1 MSRLSLSNSI
11 TLGATKHLNFLQKR
25 PSSST
30 VHRFT
35 GSPSLG
41 LWLKP
46 LEVLVKEL
54 LKRPIARWVVG
65 VGFIAGLA
73 AAWYLISPLFIT
85 NEVDDAF
92 PMAASALVPDN
103 MTPAEVEAERVK
115 VADSPSV
122 ETTDA
127 MPADTP
133 TVLATGPF
141 MDADNFHK
149 GSGTATLY
157 SLADGS
163 NVVRL
168 EEFEVTNG
176 PDLHVLLST
185 SDDPAA
191 DLGEYL
197 DLGSLKGNVGNQNY
211 DIPADVDVSLY
222 RSVIIYCD
230 PFHVLFA
237 SALLSF

>member
-1 MSRLSLSNSI
+1 MR
-11 TLGATKHLNFLQKR
+11 
-25 PSSST
+25 
-30 VHRFT
+30 
-35 GSPSLG
+35 
-41 LWLKP
+41 
-46 LEVLVKEL
+46 EL
-54 LKRPIARWVVG
+54 LKRPVVRWVIGAGFAAG
-65 VGFIAGLA
+65 VA
-73 AAWYLISPLFIT
+73 AAWYLVSPLFIT

-92 PMAASALVPDN
+92 PMAATAQVPDD
-103 MTPAEVEAERVK
+103 MTRDDVEAEMVK
-115 VADSPSV
+115 AADSPSV
-122 ETTDA
+122 EATDA

-133 TVLATGPF
+133 AVIAIGTF

-157 SLADGS
+157 TLADGS

-168 EEFEVTNG
+168 EDFEVTNG

-191 DLGEYL
+191 DLGDYL

-211 DIPADVDVSLY
+211 DIPAGVDVSLY

-230 PFHVLFA
+230 PFDVLFA
-237 SALLSF
+237 SASFSG

>member
-1 MSRLSLSNSI
+1 MR
-11 TLGATKHLNFLQKR
+11 K
-25 PSSST
+25 
-30 VHRFT
+30 
-35 GSPSLG
+35 
-41 LWLKP
+41 
-46 LEVLVKEL
+46 L
-54 LKRPIARWVVG
+54 LKRPSVRWVIG
-65 VGFIAGLA
+65 IGFVAGLA

-92 PMAASALVPDN
+92 PMAATAQVPDD
-103 MTPAEVEAERVK
+103 MTRAEVEAEMVK
-115 VADSPSV
+115 AADSPSV
-122 ETTDA
+122 EATDA
-127 MPADTP
+127 MPAETP
-133 TVLATGPF
+133 TVLATGTF

-157 SLADGS
+157 TLADGS

-168 EEFEVTNG
+168 EDFEVTNG

-191 DLGEYL
+191 DLGEYV

-211 DIPADVDVSLY
+211 EIPAGVDVSLY
-222 RSVIIYCD
+222 QSVIIYCE

-237 SALLSF
+237 SAILSG

>member
-1 MSRLSLSNSI
+1 MR
-11 TLGATKHLNFLQKR
+11 K
-25 PSSST
+25 
-30 VHRFT
+30 
-35 GSPSLG
+35 
-41 LWLKP
+41 
-46 LEVLVKEL
+46 L
-54 LKRPIARWVVG
+54 LKRPSVRWVIG
-65 VGFIAGLA
+65 IGFVAGLA

-92 PMAASALVPDN
+92 PMAATAQVPDD
-103 MTPAEVEAERVK
+103 MTRADVEAEMVK
-115 VADSPSV
+115 AADSPVV
-122 ETTDA
+122 EATDA

-133 TVLATGPF
+133 TVLASGTF

-157 SLADGS
+157 SLADGA

-168 EEFEVTNG
+168 EDFEVTNG

-191 DLGEYL
+191 DLGEYV

-211 DIPADVDVSLY
+211 DIPAGVDVSLY

-237 SALLSF
+237 SASFSG

>member
-1 MSRLSLSNSI
+1 MR
-11 TLGATKHLNFLQKR
+11 
-25 PSSST
+25 
-30 VHRFT
+30 
-35 GSPSLG
+35 
-41 LWLKP
+41 
-46 LEVLVKEL
+46 EL
-54 LKRPIARWVVG
+54 LRRPVVRWAIGAGFVAG
-65 VGFIAGLA
+65 VA
-73 AAWYLISPLFIT
+73 AVWYLVSPLFIT

-92 PMAASALVPDN
+92 PMAATAQVPDD
-103 MTPAEVEAERVK
+103 MTRDDVEAEMVK
-115 VADSPSV
+115 AADSPSV
-122 ETTDA
+122 EATDA

-133 TVLATGPF
+133 TVIATGTF

-149 GSGTATLY
+149 GSGSATLY
-157 SLADGS
+157 TLADGS

-168 EEFEVTNG
+168 EDFEVTNG

-191 DLGEYL
+191 DLGDYL

-211 DIPADVDVSLY
+211 DIPAGVDVSRY

-237 SALLSF
+237 SASFSG

>member
-1 MSRLSLSNSI
+1 MR
-11 TLGATKHLNFLQKR
+11 
-25 PSSST
+25 
-30 VHRFT
+30 
-35 GSPSLG
+35 
-41 LWLKP
+41 
-46 LEVLVKEL
+46 EL
-54 LKRPIARWVVG
+54 LKRRAVRWVIG
-65 VGFIAGLA
+65 IGFVAGLA
-73 AAWYLISPLFIT
+73 AAWYLVSPLFIT

-92 PMAASALVPDN
+92 PMAATAQIPDD
-103 MTPAEVEAERVK
+103 MTRDDVEAEMVK
-115 VADSPSV
+115 AADSPSV
-122 ETTDA
+122 EATEA
-127 MPADTP
+127 MPPDTP
-133 TVLATGPF
+133 TALAAGTF

>member
-1 MSRLSLSNSI
+1 MRKLLR
-11 TLGATKHLNFLQKR
+11 R
-25 PSSST
+25 PS
-30 VHRFT
+30 V
-35 GSPSLG
+35 
-41 LWLKP
+41 
-46 LEVLVKEL
+46 
-54 LKRPIARWVVG
+54 RWVIG
-65 VGFIAGLA
+65 IGFVAGLA

-92 PMAASALVPDN
+92 PMAATAQVPDD
-103 MTPAEVEAERVK
+103 MTREDVEAEMVK
-115 VADSPSV
+115 AADSPVV
-122 ETTDA
+122 EATDA

-133 TVLATGPF
+133 TVLASGTF

-157 SLADGS
+157 SLADGA

-168 EEFEVTNG
+168 EDFEVTNG

-191 DLGEYL
+191 GLGEYV

-237 SALLSF
+237 SASFSG

>member
-1 MSRLSLSNSI
+1 M
-11 TLGATKHLNFLQKR
+11 TK
-25 PSSST
+25 
-30 VHRFT
+30 
-35 GSPSLG
+35 
-41 LWLKP
+41 
-46 LEVLVKEL
+46 L
-54 LKRPIARWVVG
+54 LKRPSVRWMVG
-65 VGFIAGLA
+65 IGLVAGLA
-73 AAWYLISPLFIT
+73 VAWYLISPLFVT
-85 NEVDDAF
+85 NEVNDAF
-92 PMAASALVPDN
+92 PMAATAQVPDD
-103 MTPAEVEAERVK
+103 MTRADVEAEMVK
-115 VADSPSV
+115 AADSPSV
-122 ETTDA
+122 VATDA

-133 TVLATGPF
+133 AVLATGEF

-157 SLADGS
+157 ALADGS

-168 EEFEVTNG
+168 ENFEVTNG

-191 DLGEYL
+191 DLGEYV

-211 DIPADVDVSLY
+211 DIPADVDVSIY

-237 SALLSF
+237 SASFSG